1 MQALFKVVD
10 IKVAIAIEHDKIV
23 AVALVVAEKEVL
35 AVLRAILA
43 PVFARDLDGR
53 CLGVFIPR
61 VADVVGVEPPKYFI
75 TSFHSAKIEKY
86 LSVVAKIE

>member
-1 MQALFKVVD
+1 MKDNQ
-10 IKVAIAIEHDKIV
+10 IV

-43 PVFARDLDGR
+43 PIFARDLDGR

-61 VADVVGVEPPKYFI
+61 VADVVGWKVAIVTICVMKLL
-75 TSFHSAKIEKY
+75 SAEKIFTADS
-86 LSVVAKIE
+86 LTL